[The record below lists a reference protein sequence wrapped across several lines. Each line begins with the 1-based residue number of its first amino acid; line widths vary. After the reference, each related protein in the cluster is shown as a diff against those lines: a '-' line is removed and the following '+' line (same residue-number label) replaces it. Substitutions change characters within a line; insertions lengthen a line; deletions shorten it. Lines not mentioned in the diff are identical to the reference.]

1 MDQPQEVLAT
11 LDRDLVSSPDGT
23 SRKLAVLVEGSLG
36 NKGLVHVR
44 RAIQEIMPDADL
56 FVPSLSSGL
65 LSFDDPIEI
74 TCNLINRVDELDQAK
89 NYQSIVLVGHC
100 YGGIFIR
107 KLYVTASGE
116 NSDAPF
122 DEPDPTA
129 PFIARS
135 LTFASMLR
143 GLAERIFPDSKPNS
157 DRAKLPK
164 DQKAWAEKVER
175 IVLLAALNRGWSIS
189 EHLSLRHAIYWTLKT
204 WLGNVLAFLH
214 QKNPLIFNVRR
225 GSPFLAQ
232 LRIQWLSMQRAFR
245 KDRKS
250 VGGAATIQLLG
261 SIDDLVSPTDNID
274 LVTGSEFIYLNVPRT
289 GHGSIAIMDDSSDGR
304 MRYAI
309 FKEALLSP
317 VDDLKKRSVL
327 PSDFS
332 PQVPD
337 ESVTD
342 VVFIVH
348 GIRDE
353 GYWTQKIA
361 QRVKALGRKKQRKIA
376 SVASG
381 YGYFPMLS
389 FLLPWVRRSKV
400 EWLIDQ
406 YTETLALYP
415 EANYSFIGHS
425 NGTYLLARALE
436 DCPSL
441 HFNRIVFAG
450 SVVRRD
456 YDWCSMLETG
466 RVRGVLNYVATADWV
481 VACFPKLMQDLHLQ
495 DIGSAGH
502 DGFSQ
507 SWSIS
512 PSGLKQ
518 VEYIAGDHHAAIGE
532 ARWDELAEFI
542 IDGTLPPLRN
552 DNRRAWWVVA
562 LGRVPILIWA
572 ILAAVLIACGWEI
585 ATWGAE
591 PSPTMV
597 TTRVLGLIA
606 YLWVIR
612 KILTGL

>member
-1 MDQPQEVLAT
+1 M
-11 LDRDLVSSPDGT
+11 G
-23 SRKLAVLVEGSLG
+23 
-36 NKGLVHVR
+36 
-44 RAIQEIMPDADL
+44 
-56 FVPSLSSGL
+56 
-65 LSFDDPIEI
+65 
-74 TCNLINRVDELDQAK
+74 
-89 NYQSIVLVGHC
+89 
-100 YGGIFIR
+100 
-107 KLYVTASGE
+107 
-116 NSDAPF
+116 
-122 DEPDPTA
+122 
-129 PFIARS
+129 
-135 LTFASMLR
+135 
-143 GLAERIFPDSKPNS
+143 
-157 DRAKLPK
+157 
-164 DQKAWAEKVER
+164 
-175 IVLLAALNRGWSIS
+175 
-189 EHLSLRHAIYWTLKT
+189 HAIDWTLRT
-204 WLGNVLAFLH
+204 WLGNVLAFVR
-214 QKNPLIFNVRR
+214 QKSPLLFHLRR

-245 KDRKS
+245 KGWKS

-261 SIDDLVSPTDNID
+261 SIDDFVSPTDNID

-289 GHGSIAIMDDSSDGR
+289 GHQSIAVMDDSDNGR
-304 MRYAI
+304 LRFEI

-327 PSDFS
+327 PSDLL
-332 PQVPD
+332 PKQPD

-361 QRVKALGRKKQRKIA
+361 QRVKALGRQKQRKIA

-381 YGYFPMLS
+381 YGYFPLLS

-406 YTETLALYP
+406 YTEALALYP
-415 EANYSFIGHS
+415 EAEYSFIGHS

-436 DCPSL
+436 ECPCL
-441 HFNRIVFAG
+441 HFNRVVFAG

-456 YDWCSMLETG
+456 YDWSSMLEAG

-481 VACFPKLMQDLHLQ
+481 VAFFPKLMQDLRLQ

-502 DGFSQ
+502 DGFTQ
-507 SWSIS
+507 SWTTS

-518 VEYIAGDHHAAIGE
+518 VEYVAGDHHAAIGE

-572 ILAAVLIACGWEI
+572 ILAAVLVACGWAI
-585 ATWGAE
+585 ANWGAE
-591 PSPTMV
+591 PSPTIV